1 VVVVV
6 RSVVVVKVRMN
17 EEKRVVV
24 DWGLFIMENEKKERE
39 RGTHGEG
46 VWYERHV
53 IIAF

>member
-6 RSVVVVKVRMN
+6 RSVVVGMN

-39 RGTHGEG
+39 RDS
-46 VWYERHV
+46 W
-53 IIAF
+53 

>member
-6 RSVVVVKVRMN
+6 RSVVVGMN

-39 RGTHGEG
+39 GLMVRVYGM
-46 VWYERHV
+46 RDML
-53 IIAF
+53 